1 MLLSQVSGQII
12 ARDSLFVKSFITIC
26 SIDFTTLSMLLC
38 LYSKNIITM
47 LDPKKFEEF
56 GLNEKEACVYIALLE
71 LGEAKAQEI
80 AKKAQIVRPAVYDIL
95 NRLKEDGLVGTI
107 NKGKVAYFVANG
119 PEAIKRNLEDKQK
132 AFDRLL
138 PELKSVFNTTQ
149 TKPKIFFYE
158 GIEGAKTVFED
169 TLSAHDKTLL
179 GILSMEDLFKE
190 PGKEYMDD
198 YVCRRVKAGY
208 KLRVIRS
215 KPKEIESTWPSSAE
229 ENRELRNPPESMV
242 FEMTTYIYDDKVGL
256 ISTEKE
262 NFGMIIES
270 KEFSR
275 NMRHLFE
282 ALWQISKPG

>member
-1 MLLSQVSGQII
+1 MLNPQKL
-12 ARDSLFVKSFITIC
+12 K
-26 SIDFTTLSMLLC
+26 
-38 LYSKNIITM
+38 
-47 LDPKKFEEF
+47 EF
-56 GLNEKEACVYIALLE
+56 GLKDKEARVYIALLE

-95 NRLKEDGLVGTI
+95 NRLTEDGLVGTI
-107 NKGKVAYFVANG
+107 KKGKVAYFIANG
-119 PEAIKRNLEDKQK
+119 PEAIKRNLENRQK
-132 AFDRLL
+132 AFNQLL
-138 PELKSVFNTTQ
+138 PELKSVFNATK

-169 TLSAHDKTLL
+169 TLTARDKTLC
-179 GILSMEDLFKE
+179 GILSMEDLFKN

-198 YVCRRVKAGY
+198 YVRRRVKADY

-215 KPKEIESTWPSSAE
+215 KPKEIVSTWPTSAE
-229 ENRELRNPPESMV
+229 EGRELRNPPENMV

-262 NFGMIIES
+262 NFGMVIES
-270 KEFSR
+270 KEFSQ